1 MPRVPG
7 KSVDALSGV
16 VTEAQWQRTVVE
28 AAELFGWW
36 VFHDHDSRRN
46 QAGFPDLVLIR
57 PPRVVFLEL
66 KRETG
71 KLTRA
76 QSEVLGML
84 EDCPGVE
91 VEVARPSNWSSLCGW
106 LS

>member
-7 KSVDALSGV
+7 KAVNALSGV
-16 VTEAQWQRTVVE
+16 VTEAQWQNTVVE
-28 AAELFGWW
+28 AAQLLGWW
-36 VFHDHDSRRN
+36 VFHDHDSRKN

-57 PPRVVFLEL
+57 PPRVMFLEL

-71 KLTRA
+71 KLTTA
-76 QSEVLGML
+76 QGEVLDLL

-91 VEVARPSNWSSLCGW
+91 VEVARPSNWSALVEW

>member
-1 MPRVPG
+1 MPGVPG

-16 VTEAQWQRTVVE
+16 VTEAQWQTTVVE

-57 PPRVVFLEL
+57 PPRVLFLEL

-76 QSEVLGML
+76 QDEVLGML
-84 EDCPGVE
+84 AECPGVE
-91 VEVARPSNWSSLCGW
+91 TRVARPSNWSSLCGW

>member
-1 MPRVPG
+1 MPRVPD
-7 KSVDALSGV
+7 KAVDVLSGV
-16 VTEAQWQRTVVE
+16 VTEAQWQNTVVE

-36 VFHDHDSRRN
+36 LFHDHDPRRN

-57 PPRVVFLEL
+57 PPRVVFVEL

-71 KLTRA
+71 KVSKA
-76 QSEVLGML
+76 QAEVLGL
-84 EDCPGVE
+84 LADCPGVE
-91 VEVARPSNWSSLCGW
+91 SRVARPSDWPSLVEW

>member
-7 KSVDALSGV
+7 KAVNALSGV
-16 VTEAQWQRTVVE
+16 VTEAQWQNTVVE
-28 AAELFGWW
+28 AAQLLGWW
-36 VFHDHDSRRN
+36 VFHDHDSRKN

-57 PPRVVFLEL
+57 PPRVMFLEL

-71 KLTRA
+71 KLTTA
-76 QSEVLGML
+76 QGEVLGLL

-91 VEVARPSNWSSLCGW
+91 SRVARPSNWSSLVEW

>member
-7 KSVDALSGV
+7 SAVDVLSGV
-16 VTEAQWQRTVVE
+16 VTEAQWQQTVVD

-46 QAGFPDLVLIR
+46 QAGFPDLCLIR
-57 PPRVVFLEL
+57 PPRVLFLEL
-66 KRETG
+66 KRQTG
-71 KLTRA
+71 KVTRA
-76 QSEVLGML
+76 QEEVLGML
-84 EDCPGVE
+84 AACPGVE
-91 VEVARPSNWSSLCGW
+91 ERVARPSDWPSLVEW

>member
-1 MPRVPG
+1 MPRVPN
-7 KSVDALSGV
+7 SAVDALSGV
-16 VTEAQWQRTVVE
+16 VTEAQWQNTVVE
-28 AAELFGWW
+28 AAKLFGWW

-57 PPRVVFLEL
+57 PPRVMFLEL

-71 KLTRA
+71 KVSKA
-76 QSEVLGML
+76 QKGVLDML
-84 EDCPGVE
+84 DECPGVE
-91 VEVARPSNWSSLCGW
+91 ADVARPSNWPALVEW

>member
-7 KSVDALSGV
+7 KAVDVLSGV
-16 VTEAQWQRTVVE
+16 VTEAQWQQTVVE

-36 VFHDHDSRRN
+36 VFHDYDSRRN

-57 PPRVVFLEL
+57 PPRVLFLEL

-76 QSEVLGML
+76 QNEVLGML
-84 EDCPGVE
+84 AECPGVE
-91 VEVARPSNWSSLCGW
+91 TRVARPSNWSSVCGW

>member
-1 MPRVPG
+1 MPRVPN
-7 KSVDALSGV
+7 SAVDALSGV
-16 VTEAQWQRTVVE
+16 VTEAQWQQTVVE

-57 PPRVVFLEL
+57 PPRLLFVEL

-71 KLTRA
+71 RISTA
-76 QSEVLGML
+76 QAEVLGML
-84 EDCPGVE
+84 AECPGVE
-91 VEVARPSNWSSLCGW
+91 ERVARPSDWSSLVEW